1 VDWLVLVGLGIMWA
15 VFLIPA
21 PRGRRGET
29 GVEDFERRMELLAR
43 AEAHGTA
50 GRWIVT
56 PRKGMRF
63 IGPAERKRARARE
76 RRRRVFAFLLQSIT
90 ITFLIGVVLPPLRP
104 VWIAS
109 GFFAGLLLVYSW
121 LLLSMKAR
129 EARAP
134 GMHASETPR
143 RPAATRARYVAEGV
157 GARARPTYNG
167 LGSLGEGDHVHVV
180 VRPAG
185 ARA

>member
-1 VDWLVLVGLGIMWA
+1 MWA

-21 PRGRRGET
+21 PRGRRGENRGET

-43 AEAHGTA
+43 AEAHGTS

-63 IGPAERKRARARE
+63 IGPAERQRARARE
-76 RRRRVFAFLLQSIT
+76 RRRRVFAFLLQAIT
-90 ITFLIGVVLPPLRP
+90 ITLVIGVVLPPLRP

-109 GFFAGLLLVYSW
+109 GFFAGLLLVYCW

-129 EARAP
+129 ATAAP
-134 GMHASETPR
+134 GIHVPDSGSQ
-143 RPAATRARYVAEGV
+143 PAAARARYVAEGV

>member
-1 VDWLVLVGLGIMWA
+1 MWA
-15 VFLIPA
+15 VFLFPA

-63 IGPAERKRARARE
+63 IGPAQRQRARARE
-76 RRRRVFAFLLQSIT
+76 RRRRVFAFLLQAIT
-90 ITFLIGVVLPPLRP
+90 ITLLIGLVLPPLRP
-104 VWIAS
+104 AWIAS
-109 GFFAGLLLVYSW
+109 GVLAGLLVAYSW

-129 EARAP
+129 AATSAVHVPEA
-134 GMHASETPR
+134 PR
-143 RPAATRARYVAEGV
+143 RPAAARARYVAERA